1 MVKDFKKISL
11 YNYMIRFF
19 KMLAVPD
26 DKIFLMQITAKNIL
40 SFLIKFLQKEKNL
53 KSFDLTSHVR

>member
-1 MVKDFKKISL
+1 
-11 YNYMIRFF
+11 MIRFF
-19 KMLAVPD
+19 KMLAAPD
-26 DKIFLMQITAKNIL
+26 DKIFWMQITAKNIL